1 MLLSRLK
8 HPHFSDQYGCLILL
22 FCLQPTQSCSIRG
35 WVNVSRKA
43 SSTHGTLMAVHR
55 SGDPRMKNQRKVK
68 NILKVQPGAARL
80 LRDQLWKHGCKTK
93 KACCPPQGQPSFP
106 PSLIQYTCSEPF
118 AHTHTHTHWV
128 PVLVQSSLGDCE
140 PQYSTVT
147 ALVLRYSMR
156 ASSPVDTNDNLLKA
170 CGTKG
175 FLL

>member
-1 MLLSRLK
+1 MFNIAILFAAYTKLQYSWVSKREPKGIQHTRHPDGSTQIRWSKNEKPEKGKK
-8 HPHFSDQYGCLILL
+8 HFKS
-22 FCLQPTQSCSIRG
+22 TAR
-35 WVNVSRKA
+35 
-43 SSTHGTLMAVHR
+43 SSSA
-55 SGDPRMKNQRKVK
+55 
-68 NILKVQPGAARL
+68 
-80 LRDQLWKHGCKTK
+80 
-93 KACCPPQGQPSFP
+93 PQGPAVETWLQNKEGMLSTSRSTKLSPITHTVHM
-106 PSLIQYTCSEPF
+106 LWTIC
-118 AHTHTHTHWV
+118 THTHTHWV